1 MNEDRRYNDDE
12 KYSTE
17 NQENEC
23 LEKDYTREDIY
34 VYKEDKKKRKKWS
47 FKGSLISYIALALVA
62 SIIGG
67 LASDYI
73 GPILYGNFLEKPNSN
88 EYQSQSVN
96 INTTDDINTVS
107 AVVKKSMESVVGI
120 TTLETQQFF
129 FEERD
134 VEGLGSGI
142 IVNKD
147 GYILTNSHVVADGNA
162 KDIQVLF
169 ENGDKVPGKVLWND
183 STLDLAVVKVDVTN
197 LPVAELGDSD
207 KLEVGEI
214 SIAIGNPL
222 GLEFQRTVTS
232 GIVSGLQ
239 RSVRTDQG
247 TVIDDLI
254 QTDASINP
262 GNSGGPLLN
271 KNGEVI
277 GVNTAKIQSG
287 EGLGFA
293 IPINQ
298 VKDIIEEVIEKGNY
312 QTVELGISGMD
323 IVEYKRRIGLD
334 LKLDKGVIIL
344 DVLENSSAA
353 KSGLKQ
359 LDIILKIDNT
369 EIESM
374 DSLKKSLYSYK
385 SGDKV
390 KLQIIRN
397 NEEMDIE
404 VVFGEGK

>member
-1 MNEDRRYNDDE
+1 MSNDNKKNMN
-12 KYSTE
+12 
-17 NQENEC
+17 NQEDNQLPENTYPYRE
-23 LEKDYTREDIY
+23 EKQN
-34 VYKEDKKKRKKWS
+34 KKRG

-67 LASDYI
+67 LASTYLAPKLFGSVLDDP
-73 GPILYGNFLEKPNSN
+73 GPNKYEP
-88 EYQSQSVN
+88 QSVN

-120 TTLETQQFF
+120 TTLQTQEFF

-134 VEGLGSGI
+134 VEGLGSGM
-142 IVNKD
+142 IVDSD
-147 GYILTNSHVVADGNA
+147 GYILTNSHVVADGKA

-169 ENGDKVPGKVLWND
+169 NNGDKVQGKVLWND
-183 STLDLAVVKVDVTN
+183 PTLDLAVVKVDVTD
-197 LPVAELGDSD
+197 LPVAELGNSD
-207 KLEVGEI
+207 KLEVGEL

-222 GLEFQRTVTS
+222 GLEFERTVTS
-232 GIVSGLQ
+232 GIISGLQ
-239 RSVRTDQG
+239 RSVRVDQG

-277 GVNTAKIQSG
+277 GINTAKIQSG

-298 VKDIIEEVIEKGNY
+298 VKTIIEEVIEKGNY
-312 QTVELGISGMD
+312 QTVELGVSGMD
-323 IVEYKRRIGLD
+323 IVEYQGRIGVD
-334 LKLDKGVIIL
+334 LGLEKGAIIL
-344 DVLENSSAA
+344 EVVENSAAA
-353 KSGLKQ
+353 KAGLEQ
-359 LDIILKIDNT
+359 MDIILKIDDT

-374 DSLKKSLYSYK
+374 DTIRKSLYDYK
-385 SGDKV
+385 AGDKAN
-390 KLQIIRN
+390 LRIIRN
-397 NEEMDIE
+397 QKEMDIE
-404 VVFGEGK
+404 VEFNETN